1 MAFERKLFMNIKLN
15 YQNSDAYIYNLAFI
29 KALLIK
35 SSIDNMSISSEEK
48 NEFLQSILHLY

>member
-1 MAFERKLFMNIKLN
+1 MNIKLN

-48 NEFLQSILHLY
+48 NEVLQSILQYLKNN